1 MEKSVYLFYG
11 NDNYLLKS
19 RTEKCWKEA
28 AIEEESV
35 ETYDFEE
42 TSIDEVLSSAMTIPF
57 LTEKKAVV
65 WTNALFLSTAPVV
78 KELTNIET
86 YLENPNPSTIL
97 IIVCPSQTLD
107 KKRKVVKMLLEKAE
121 VVVCNKEEHQDL
133 YGEIK
138 RIIKE
143 NGKSIDANA
152 LQQFISRVGTD
163 SLTMMNELDKLLLF
177 SEGIDKIDIQ
187 MVRDVTTRNLEE
199 NIFTLVNALLAKDHT
214 LIMHIY
220 KDLLTMNIDPVW
232 MMGVI
237 MNKFQEILYTKELIG
252 LKRTFEEIMKYFQAS
267 KGRVYYMVKNAKDTS
282 DDELYGYM
290 SELETL
296 DYQIKSGQIDKFIGI
311 EMFLYRRA
319 SE

>member
-1 MEKSVYLFYG
+1 VYLFYG

-78 KELTNIET
+78 KELTNIEI
-86 YLENPNPSTIL
+86 YLENPNPSTIF
-97 IIVCPSQTLD
+97 IIVCPTQTLD

-237 MNKFQEILYTKELIG
+237 MNKFQEILYTKELIH

-282 DDELYGYM
+282 DDELYEYM

-319 SE
+319 SI

>member
-1 MEKSVYLFYG
+1 MYLFYG

-78 KELTNIET
+78 KELTNIEI
-86 YLENPNPSTIL
+86 YLENPNPSTIF
-97 IIVCPSQTLD
+97 IIVCPTQTLD

-237 MNKFQEILYTKELIG
+237 MNKFQEILYTKELIH

-282 DDELYGYM
+282 DDELYEYM

-319 SE
+319 SI

>member
-1 MEKSVYLFYG
+1 MDKSVYLFYG

-78 KELTNIET
+78 KELTNIEI
-86 YLENPNPSTIL
+86 YLENPNPSTIF
-97 IIVCPSQTLD
+97 IIVCPTQTLD

-237 MNKFQEILYTKELIG
+237 MNKFQEILYTKELIH

-282 DDELYGYM
+282 DDELYEYM

-319 SE
+319 SI